1 MTADNSFRYPVGNEN
16 GNGWLKNRTGL
27 QWLEEYDYEGTCGLD
42 FNKDDTSCDDDEGEP
57 VYAVANGEVIE
68 SYYES
73 GSTWG
78 NLIIVKHVLPNQ
90 EVVFSL
96 YGHLKDRYIYEG
108 NNVKKGALIGTVG
121 KGIGLCAHLHFE
133 IRKSNMNGFPTKYF
147 PCGESNSF
155 VEEHYCNPENFI
167 KSDRFLTLPLKFN
180 STVVNGWLHYSK
192 PNSIGLN
199 HYGIDYE
206 ASYDQEVVAAADG
219 VAMTSSQ
226 YAYDSNGVGI
236 GYGKF
241 VLIRHN
247 DTNDGGLNYFS
258 LYAHVNRAATSI
270 KSYPE
275 KSRANTT
282 YSEWT
287 PVSRGET
294 IAYVGK
300 ENTSW
305 VHLHFEVQIG
315 GYALNKTDPYDLGDK
330 ATTTEVD
337 SADYYPPSGY
347 LYTSCGPNYLWT
359 SDPPLLCTFW
369 DVQEASAWYYSYV
382 HCLNDLGIV
391 SGYPDGSYKPEDTVN
406 RVEFIKMTVN
416 ALELA
421 LGYSLDSQSSA
432 DALPEAWDV
441 DPHVWFYPFLVKAY
455 LYENI
460 NNSPPERMAF
470 WNANESPDWSAG
482 VTREG
487 ASHIVMNALKLKP
500 YIEFA
505 SGNLLFTDVPEL
517 YHQPYYHWIYAVKIA
532 GIIDGYDDKTFGPEN
547 VLNRAEAAKM
557 IWNLLDQ
564 LAYFE
569 LHPEYCELHP
579 TYCNL

>member
-1 MTADNSFRYPVGNEN
+1 MQRKCVVLLLSLFLVVGYGVSAAFAAGYGVDVCGGIHKACCGDCNFCYCCDGPGCQNGGNCVWYCWNRRCQDGEYLPWCTDAKTWNDYAIANGWPVGTEAQI
-16 GNGWLKNRTGL
+16 GAIAVR
-27 QWLEEYDYEGTCGLD
+27 EVGTWGHV
-42 FNKDDTSCDDDEGEP
+42 GY
-57 VYAVANGEVIE
+57 VVGV
-68 SYYES
+68 S
-73 GSTWG
+73 GS
-78 NLIIVKHVLPNQ
+78 IVYTDEQICTACGTSYSVAR
-90 EVVFSL
+90 
-96 YGHLKDRYIYEG
+96 DRSYWNGGFIY
-108 NNVKKGALIGTVG
+108 
-121 KGIGLCAHLHFE
+121 F
-133 IRKSNMNGFPTKYF
+133 KSG
-147 PCGESNSF
+147 
-155 VEEHYCNPENFI
+155 
-167 KSDRFLTLPLKFN
+167 RFLTLPLKSN

-206 ASYDQEVVAAADG
+206 ASYDQEAVAAADG
-219 VAMTSSQ
+219 VAMTSTQ

-247 DTNDGGLNYFS
+247 ETNDAGLNYFS
-258 LYAHVNRAATSI
+258 LYAHLNRAATGI

-275 KSRANTT
+275 ESRANTK

-359 SDPPLLCTFW
+359 SDPPLLCIFW
-369 DVQEASAWYYSYV
+369 DVQETSAWYYSYV

-391 SGYPDGSYKPEDTVN
+391 SGYPDNSYKPDDPVN

-421 LGYSLDSQSSA
+421 LGYSLDGYSSA

-441 DPHVWFYPFLVKAY
+441 DPNVWFYPFLVKAY
-455 LYENI
+455 LYMNI
-460 NNSPPERMAF
+460 NNWPPERLAF

-482 VTREG
+482 VTREE

-505 SGNLLFTDVPEL
+505 SGNLLFTDVPVL
-517 YHQPYYHWIYAVKIA
+517 FPYYHWIYAVKIA
-532 GIIDGYDDKTFGPEN
+532 GIIDGYPDNTFRPEN
-547 VLNRAEAAKM
+547 VVNRAEAAKL

-569 LHPEYCELHP
+569 LHPEN
-579 TYCNL
+579 CN